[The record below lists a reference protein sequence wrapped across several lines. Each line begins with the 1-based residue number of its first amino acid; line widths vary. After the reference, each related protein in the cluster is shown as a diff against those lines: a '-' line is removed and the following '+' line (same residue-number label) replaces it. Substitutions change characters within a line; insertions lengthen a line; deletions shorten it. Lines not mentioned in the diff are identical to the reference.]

1 MSRLT
6 CLAFPGRSIPMAV
19 LERLSVPP
27 GELPVAIQVL
37 REVPG
42 VDQVLVLSTCERT
55 EVYAWWTHDADPS
68 ALIRVFAGQR
78 GVVPDLLSAHVA
90 ELTGRAAVQHLLRV
104 TSGLDS
110 FVRGESDIVGQ
121 VRAAVQV
128 ARTEG
133 AVGLELQRL
142 VDAAVSTS
150 RRVHRSTGAGLA
162 AGSVAS
168 TAVHTVDGL
177 LPTGLAGRDL
187 VVVGTG
193 QVAAGVVAEA
203 REVGARLT
211 VCGRDEEKGD
221 RIAPVGARVIGLGGL
236 RRALVDADAVV
247 FGTSSPDRLLRAGD
261 LGTEWADRR
270 SGRELVVVDLCVPR
284 NVDPD
289 VRGVPG
295 VRLLDLTDLRG
306 TAVPGRRPPTPA
318 PTPTALELADQIV
331 AQEVDR
337 FLHWWADRAAA
348 EPVRRLRADVEAC
361 LREEVVRATRGLSPD
376 VEPLVAE
383 GIRRAVQH
391 LAHGPTRRLLD
402 AAAAG
407 EEELVEVLAGLLAP
421 PGDERPGP
429 VAYSPQP
436 IGNTSKP
443 AANATPRR

>member
-19 LERLSVPP
+19 LERLSVAAR
-27 GELPVAIQVL
+27 ELPASVRAL
-37 REVPG
+37 RAVPG

-55 EVYAWWTHDADPS
+55 EVYAWWTDEADPA
-68 ALIRVFAGQR
+68 ALLRALAGQR
-78 GVVPDLLSAHVA
+78 GLGPEPLLEHAVG
-90 ELTGRAAVQHLLRV
+90 LTGREAVQHLLRV
-104 TSGLDS
+104 TAGLDS

-121 VRAAVQV
+121 VRAAVQA
-128 ARTEG
+128 ARAEG
-133 AVGLELQRL
+133 AVGLEVQRL
-142 VDAAVSTS
+142 VDAAVNTS

-168 TAVHTVDGL
+168 TAVAAVAGL
-177 LPTGLAGRDL
+177 LPDGLAGRDL
-187 VVVGTG
+187 LVVGTG
-193 QVAAGVVAEA
+193 QVAVSVVAAA
-203 REVGARLT
+203 REAGARLT
-211 VCGRDEEKGD
+211 VCGRDPE
-221 RIAPVGARVIGLGGL
+221 RAAAIAPAGARVLGLDDLPG
-236 RRALVDADAVV
+236 ALLDADAVV
-247 FGTSSPDRLLRAGD
+247 FGTSSPERLLRAGD
-261 LGTEWADRR
+261 LGPGLSEHR

-306 TAVPGRRPPTPA
+306 AAVPGRRPSAPA
-318 PTPTALELADQIV
+318 PAALELAEQIV

-337 FLHWWADRAAA
+337 FLHWWVDRAAA

-361 LREEVVRATRGLSPD
+361 VREEVARATRGLSPD
-376 VEPLVAE
+376 LEPLVAE

-407 EEELVEVLAGLLAP
+407 EDEVVALLAGLFAP
-421 PGDERPGP
+421 SAEEDQAVP
-429 VAYSPQP
+429 AYSPQP
-436 IGNTSKP
+436 IGNTSN
-443 AANATPRR
+443 AAASATPRR

>member
-6 CLAFPGRSIPMAV
+6 CLAFPGRSIPMAI
-19 LERLSVPP
+19 LERLSVPAR
-27 GELPVAIQVL
+27 ELPADL
-37 REVPG
+37 RALRAVPG

-55 EVYAWWTHDADPS
+55 EVYTWWTDDADPA
-68 ALIRVFAGQR
+68 ALLRALAGQR
-78 GVVPDLLSAHVA
+78 GLEPEPLLEHAVD
-90 ELTGRAAVQHLLRV
+90 LTGPEAVQHLLRV

-121 VRAAVQV
+121 VRAAVQA
-128 ARTEG
+128 ARAEG

-142 VDAAVSTS
+142 VDAAVNTS

-168 TAVHTVDGL
+168 TAVAAVAGL
-177 LPTGLAGRDL
+177 LPDGLAGRDL
-187 VVVGTG
+187 LVVGTG
-193 QVAAGVVAEA
+193 QVGVGVVAAA
-203 REVGARLT
+203 REAGARLT
-211 VCGRDEEKGD
+211 VCGRDQE
-221 RIAPVGARVIGLGGL
+221 RAAAIAPAGARVLEL
-236 RRALVDADAVV
+236 ADLPTALLDAEAVV
-247 FGTSSPDRLLRAGD
+247 FGTSSPDRLLRVGA
-261 LGTEWADRR
+261 LGPEWSEHR

-306 TAVPGRRPPTPA
+306 TAVPGPRQAAPA
-318 PTPTALELADQIV
+318 PAALELAEQIV

-337 FLHWWADRAAA
+337 FLHWRADRAAA

-361 LREEVVRATRGLSPD
+361 VREEVARATRGLSPD
-376 VEPLVAE
+376 LEPLVAE

-391 LAHGPTRRLLD
+391 LAHRPTRRLLD

-407 EEELVEVLAGLLAP
+407 EDDVVALLAGLFAP
-421 PGDERPGP
+421 SAEEDQAVP
-429 VAYSPQP
+429 AYSPQP
-436 IGNTSKP
+436 IGNTSN
-443 AANATPRR
+443 AAASATPRR

>member
-6 CLAFPGRSIPMAV
+6 CLAFPGRSIPMEV
-19 LERLSVPP
+19 LERLSVPA
-27 GELPVAIQVL
+27 GELPAAVRAL
-37 REVPG
+37 REVAG
-42 VDQVLVLSTCERT
+42 VDQVLLLSTCERT
-55 EVYAWWTHDADPS
+55 EVYAWWADDDDRS
-68 ALIRVFAGQR
+68 ALVRAFAGQR
-78 GVVPDLLSAHVA
+78 GLAPETLAAHLLDLS
-90 ELTGRAAVQHLLRV
+90 GREAVQHLLRV

-128 ARTEG
+128 ARDQG

-142 VDAAVSTS
+142 VDAAVNTS

-168 TAVHTVDGL
+168 TAVHAVDDL
-177 LPTGLAGRDL
+177 LPAGLAGRDL

-193 QVAAGVVAEA
+193 QVAAGVVAAA

-211 VCGRDEEKGD
+211 VCGRDQERARG
-221 RIAPVGARVIGLGGL
+221 IAPAGARVIGLGELERGL
-236 RRALVDADAVV
+236 ADADAVV
-247 FGTSSPDRLLRAGD
+247 FGTSSPDRLLRAED
-261 LGTEWADRR
+261 LGPGWSRHRPD
-270 SGRELVVVDLCVPR
+270 RELVVVDLCVPR

-306 TAVPGRRPPTPA
+306 TAVPGRRPSAPA
-318 PTPTALELADQIV
+318 PAALELADRIV

-337 FLHWWADRAAA
+337 FLQWWVDRAAA

-361 LREEVVRATRGLSPD
+361 VREEVARATRDLSPD
-376 VEPLVAE
+376 LEPLVAE

-391 LAHGPTRRLLD
+391 LAHRPTRRLLD

-407 EEELVEVLAGLLAP
+407 EEELVEVLAGLFAP
-421 PGDERPGP
+421 
-429 VAYSPQP
+429 Q
-436 IGNTSKP
+436 T
-443 AANATPRR
+443 